1 MRSTLL
7 VLALALPLAA
17 APKEIVLDHDD
28 IEVTEDVVVKPGTYV
43 VIDANGDGVLHVA
56 KDGVTIDFQGA
67 TLLGATDD
75 VMQDAMTGIGVSL
88 AGRKGVTVRNAQLSG
103 LLAAIVASHCT
114 GVTIE
119 GCTFKRN
126 RAMHLKSTPEAED
139 GADWLWPHENDDLQW
154 RKNYGAGI
162 SLEDCAECV
171 VRKCTARAQQN
182 GLLLTRCSKAQVYD
196 NDMSYLSGW
205 GLAMYRTCDSVIS
218 HNSFDWC
225 VRGYSHG
232 VYARGQDS
240 SGILVFEQSSRN
252 VFAYNSATHGGD
264 GFFLY
269 AGHETTKR
277 TGKGGCNGNLVYHN
291 DFSCAVANGIEATFS
306 DGNQFVDNT
315 LEDCD
320 YGVWGGYSYNT
331 YIAGNTIRGSLT
343 AGIAIEHGHDN
354 VIEGNTF
361 ERNGRGVKLWA
372 SPNPDFDKGPY
383 GKNQDTKSHGYKIG
397 GNCFD
402 DMKTAFEIAD
412 TAGGPLDENSFPGDG
427 RPHQADPSRSRKV
440 DPAKLSGERDAFLPA
455 GHRRGRQY
463 MIIDEWGP
471 YDFSAPRVFPRE
483 VTAWDEATFHVLG
496 PETDFEVQGAS
507 DGVVVEPARGKL
519 PAAIKVHRKDASR
532 PSYLPFSFNVSIA
545 GAKQAI
551 GVKGAILSATWDVA
565 FFAWTKDPR
574 EDAAAWKTLIGGTPA
589 RKETLAKLAFAWGG
603 GGPEGMAP
611 DHFGTVATTEMTLPA
626 GKYAVKTTSDDGVR
640 VWIDGKPVIDNW
652 TWHGPTED
660 KATVDLVE
668 GKHAIRVEHFEID
681 GFSVLSFAI
690 DRAKE

>member
-28 IEVTEDVVVKPGTYV
+28 IDVTEDVVVKSGTYV
-43 VIDANGDGVLHVA
+43 VIDANGDGVLRVKA
-56 KDGVTIDFQGA
+56 DGVTIDFQGA

-75 VMQDAMTGIGVSL
+75 VMQDVMAGIGISL
-88 AGRKGVTVRNAQLSG
+88 EGRKGVTVKNAQLSG
-103 LLAAIVASHCT
+103 FLAAIVASHCS
-114 GVTIE
+114 GCTIE
-119 GCTFKRN
+119 GCTFRRN

-162 SLEDCAECV
+162 SLEDCQDCV
-171 VRKCTARAQQN
+171 VRKNTARSQQN
-182 GLLLTRCSKAQVYD
+182 GLLLTRCSKVQVYD

-205 GLAMYRTCDSVIS
+205 GLAMYRTCDSVVA

-225 VRGYSHG
+225 VRGYSDG

-240 SGILVFEQSSRN
+240 AGILVFEQSSRN

-277 TGKGGCNGNLVYHN
+277 TGKGGCNGNLVYKN

-306 DGNQFVDNT
+306 DGNQFVENT

-331 YIAGNTIRGSLT
+331 YMAGNHLARNLT
-343 AGIAIEHGHDN
+343 AGIAIEHGHAN
-354 VIEGNTF
+354 VIEGNVF
-361 ERNGRGVKLWA
+361 EANARGVKLWA

-383 GKNQDTKSHGYKIG
+383 GQNQDTTSHGYTISW
-397 GNCFD
+397 NRFD
-402 DMKTAFEIAD
+402 HAEGSLEIAD
-412 TAGGPLDENSFPGDG
+412 TPGGPYDENRFDG
-427 RPHQADPSRSRKV
+427 EKTHEAFIALWSRTIEPPKV
-440 DPAKLSGERDAFLPA
+440 PGERDAFLPA
-455 GHRRGRQY
+455 GHRRGRKY

-471 YDFSAPRVFPRE
+471 YDFSTPRVFPRE

-496 PETDFEVQGAS
+496 PEVDFEVQGAS
-507 DGVVVEPARGKL
+507 DGVEVAPAKGKL
-519 PAAIKVHRKDASR
+519 PATIKVRRKDASG
-532 PSYLPFSFNVSIA
+532 PSYLPFSFNVVIA

-551 GVKGAILSATWDVA
+551 GVKGALLTAKWDVS
-565 FFAWTKDPR
+565 FFAWTADPR
-574 EDAAAWKTLIGGTPA
+574 TDDAAWKALVAGTPA
-589 RKETLAKLAFAWGG
+589 RKETLTKLSFAWGG

-640 VWIDGKPVIDNW
+640 VWIDGKIAIDNW

-660 KATVDLVE
+660 KATIDLAE
-668 GKHAIRVEHFEID
+668 GKHSIRVEHFEID